1 MGKGG
6 FVLLLF
12 FIAVLAKDFVC
23 DDAGRGALRSPTPP
37 WGTGARGLRALSR
50 SPRWGTNG
58 DFWMGKGGFVLL
70 LFFIAVLA
78 KDFVCDDAGVGR
90 AAPLHP
96 LG

>member
-6 FVLLLF
+6 FLLLLF
-12 FIAVLAKDFVC
+12 FAVLAKDFVS
-23 DDAGRGALRSPTPP
+23 DDAGVGRAAPLHPLGGR
-37 WGTGARGLRALSR
+37 GARGLRALSR

-58 DFWMGKGGFVLL
+58 DFWMGKGGFLLL

-78 KDFVCDDAGVGR
+78 KDFVSDDAGVGR
-90 AAPLHP
+90 SAPLHP